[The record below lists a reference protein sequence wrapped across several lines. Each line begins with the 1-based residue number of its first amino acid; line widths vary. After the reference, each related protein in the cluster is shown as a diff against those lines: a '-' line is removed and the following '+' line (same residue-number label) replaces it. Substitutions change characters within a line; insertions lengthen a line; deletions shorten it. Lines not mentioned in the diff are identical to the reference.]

1 MEILLLSLVVGTIFM
16 THLTLKNN
24 QWIATSSLLKLIC
37 LGILTIGFSI
47 VLASLLGNFYLLVI
61 LTTLVWASILQIR
74 FQQRITHY
82 NEQGN

>member
-1 MEILLLSLVVGTIFM
+1 MEILLLSLIVGTIFM

-24 QWIATSSLLKLIC
+24 QWIATSSLLNLIC

-74 FQQRITHY
+74 FQQRVTHY